1 MDEHVINLLKLKQHF
16 FSSNPEA
23 VGIDAAHGLAFHR
36 GLGASITPISTSPSD
51 KYLNAEAVAEFAQ
64 NAYAKSNIAL
74 VGTGPSSSDLSQ
86 SVSQFFQGLPSTG
99 SSSSP
104 YKVQDHGASKYH
116 GGEQRIASKAGNAF
130 VLAFPGSSA
139 FGTAGY
145 KPAVSVLA
153 ALLGGEPTIKW
164 TPGFSL
170 LSQATKDVKQLQVS
184 TANHSYSDAGLLT
197 VSLTGNVGQVATAS
211 KTVVDVLKKVAAGE
225 VPAEEV
231 KKATAYAKF
240 RALESIQT
248 LETGLEASGSAL
260 INNAKPYQVT
270 EIAQSLDKVS
280 DQNVKEVCF
289 IPLSFFQSSALNRT
303 LLICRL
309 PNPSWAA
316 RLPSWLWVICSSC
329 RTRRIL
335 ALPFN
340 CKIRERICILTL
352 LESYPCHFRFPALSP
367 V

>member
-1 MDEHVINLLKLKQHF
+1 MTSPTLRNCWQKWPRSRSSRVSLSYTEDKRQKTEADRLVHELDEHVINLLKLKQHL

-36 GLGASITPISTSPSD
+36 GLGASITPVSTSPSD
-51 KYLNAEAVAEFAQ
+51 KYLNAEAVAEFAK
-64 NAYAKSNIAL
+64 NAYAKPNIAL

-86 SVSQFFQGLPSTG
+86 SVSQFFQDLPSTG

-104 YKVQDHGASKYH
+104 YKVQDNGASKYH

-153 ALLGGEPTIKW
+153 ALLGGESTIKW

-170 LSQATKDVKQLQVS
+170 LSQATKDAKQLQVS
-184 TANHSYSDAGLLT
+184 TTNHTYSDAGLLT
-197 VSLTGNVGQVATAS
+197 ISLTGNVAQVATAS

-225 VPAEEV
+225 VPADEV
-231 KKATAYAKF
+231 KKAAAYAKF

-280 DQNVKEVCF
+280 EQSVKEV
-289 IPLSFFQSSALNRT
+289 PPR
-303 LLICRL
+303 
-309 PNPSWAA
+309 PP
-316 RLPSWLWVICSSC
+316 
-329 RTRRIL
+329 
-335 ALPFN
+335 
-340 CKIRERICILTL
+340 
-352 LESYPCHFRFPALSP
+352 
-367 V
+367 